1 MDELQRDVSE
11 LKTTLER
18 VEDLVQSNARSLAR
32 SLAQLRDDLIGER
45 RALAAQSVFAAL
57 ADRIDQMRQM
67 RGGLDPARDGRMLAQ
82 LEAVLE
88 SLAVILRALGFAE
101 FTASPGDAFDPH
113 SMQVAGYT
121 AGPEGVVVGSILSGY
136 RVGQSVLRPA
146 TVTIGE
152 NTPSQT

>member
-1 MDELQRDVSE
+1 MEELKRDVSE
-11 LKTTLER
+11 LKATLER

-32 SLAQLRDDLIGER
+32 SVSQLRDDLVGER

-67 RGGLDPARDGRMLAQ
+67 RDGLDRTRDARMLAQ

-101 FTASPGDAFDPH
+101 FAASPGDAFDPH
-113 SMQVAGYT
+113 SMQSAGYA
-121 AGPEGVVVGSILSGY
+121 AGPEGVVVGSVLSGY
-136 RVGQSVLRPA
+136 RVGQFVLRPA

-152 NTPSQT
+152 LISSQP